1 MEAPTRRTASSEM
14 TTAAM
19 APEPR
24 VRRLKEKSSS
34 FDDTPSLKKKCQKT
48 YLLIKVS
55 CGDVYYLVTASVLME
70 VICCLG
76 SSTPSDAREIGGKK
90 SLA

>member
-1 MEAPTRRTASSEM
+1 MTRRHC
-14 TTAAM
+14 
-19 APEPR
+19 
-24 VRRLKEKSSS
+24 
-34 FDDTPSLKKKCQKT
+34 KKGGKCQKT

-55 CGDVYYLVTASVLME
+55 WGDVYYYLVTASVLME

-90 SLA
+90 VLWFL